1 MRHRFP
7 PVLTHVLR
15 DSGLLTLC
23 LLGSGLVA
31 VQILPVTTPP
41 AIAQTRLT
49 AEQAEL
55 ERLQQE
61 ANLAFTRATTLVSIL
76 LAALAL
82 LLILG
87 VVMLWFLRRSVVQE
101 VATVVRTQLN
111 QMTDL
116 EHKIRTAPRELNSV
130 LKDAEDISDDIE
142 QEAEGFKYVLEEKRR
157 ALNQALAEIND
168 SKAHMIPKRIP

>member
-49 AEQAEL
+49 DEQAEL

-87 VVMLWFLRRSVVQE
+87 VVMLWFFAALGRARSGDGRAHPAQPDDRSR
-101 VATVVRTQLN
+101 AQ
-111 QMTDL
+111 
-116 EHKIRTAPRELNSV
+116 NSHC
-130 LKDAEDISDDIE
+130 D
-142 QEAEGFKYVLEEKRR
+142 
-157 ALNQALAEIND
+157 
-168 SKAHMIPKRIP
+168 P